1 MIAEAASCYAP
12 LVELVRRAILDGLKL
27 HPRVAQQE
35 LGAMHT
41 AREQLAKSLPELVPF
56 RGRKVEGAVALLD
69 WDHRLPSRALTLRV
83 HLAYDPAG
91 KTRIERAIAERDE
104 EIAKKNLFPEFD
116 VPDYGELPG
125 DESYDAELTTELVV
139 DTLRLVS
146 PWRRE
151 VDGDVADA
159 AVKAVRASQSFAK
172 AKQAVPSRPSH
183 LGDLEAVAW
192 MPPCESG
199 QPRWTVDVWW
209 LTAFD
214 GRIGKGWSFLV
225 DAEDPEGKKSESK
238 IVAQREFTVRTA

>member
-1 MIAEAASCYAP
+1 VITFPA
-12 LVELVRRAILDGLKL
+12 VELVKRAIVDGLKL

-35 LGAMHT
+35 LGALAE
-41 AREQLAKSLPELVPF
+41 AREKLAKSLPELVPF
-56 RGRKVEGAVALLD
+56 RGRAVQSAMVLLD
-69 WDHRLPSRALTLRV
+69 WDHRLPSRSLMLRV
-83 HLAYDPAG
+83 HLAYDVAG
-91 KTRIERAIAERDE
+91 EQRLNEALRQREE
-104 EIAKKNLFPEFD
+104 EISKKNLFPEFD
-116 VPDYGELPG
+116 VPDFAELPG
-125 DESYDAELTTELVV
+125 DESYDAELTPELMV

-151 VDGDVADA
+151 VDQAVAES
-159 AVKAVRASQSFAK
+159 AVRTVRTSQSFAK
-172 AKQAVPSRPSH
+172 ARQAVPSRPAH

-225 DAEDPEGKKSESK
+225 DAESEGK

>member
-1 MIAEAASCYAP
+1 MSST
-12 LVELVRRAILDGLKL
+12 VELVRRAILDGDGGGLKL

-35 LGAMHT
+35 LGALPG
-41 AREQLAKSLPELVPF
+41 AREKLAKALPELVPF
-56 RGRKVEGAVALLD
+56 RGRKVQSALVLLD
-69 WDHRLPSRALTLRV
+69 WDHRLPSRALMLRV
-83 HLAYDPAG
+83 HLAYDAAG
-91 KTRIERAIAERDE
+91 EARLNAAVKAREE
-104 EIAKKNLFPEFD
+104 EIARKNLFPEFD
-116 VPDYGELPG
+116 VPDFSDLPG
-125 DESYDAELTTELVV
+125 DESYDAELTTDLAL

-151 VDGDVADA
+151 VDSLVADS
-159 AVKAVRASQSFAK
+159 AVKAVRASASFAK
-172 AKQAVPSRPSH
+172 ARQAVPSRPSH

-225 DAEDPEGKKSESK
+225 DTDPEGEGSKEHK